1 MKTRLSTAEV
11 IKNAEEIF
19 HRIRWKNGI
28 VVCPYC
34 GSIHIKEYGD
44 LPKVK
49 VYKKN
54 KFTLVEIRDMLY
66 TGIYSSIEQ
75 NGRVYTKDNI
85 DLILSEAEGL
95 LASNA
100 R

>member
-1 MKTRLSTAEV
+1 MMDIRAY
-11 IKNAEEIF
+11 NA
-19 HRIRWKNGI
+19 
-28 VVCPYC
+28 
-34 GSIHIKEYGD
+34 YGD

-54 KFTLVEIRDMLY
+54 KFTLGEIRDILY
-66 TGIYSSIEQ
+66 GGIYSSIEQ

-85 DLILSEAEGL
+85 DLILSDAEGL